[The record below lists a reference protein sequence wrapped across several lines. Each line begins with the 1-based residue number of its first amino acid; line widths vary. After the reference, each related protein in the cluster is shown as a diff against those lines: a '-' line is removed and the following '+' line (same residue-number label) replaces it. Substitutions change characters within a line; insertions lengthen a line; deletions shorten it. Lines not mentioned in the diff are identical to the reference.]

1 MTNGSWTRRRRQVF
15 PSTRPPDRNRR
26 YRHRAKQRLCLAG
39 RSARLGRLRRSPR
52 LVRGTVDAELSPLP
66 ARRRPYHPTA
76 ADMAAAELVL
86 AALSADHKGELRP
99 KG

>member
-15 PSTRPPDRNRR
+15 PSTRPRDRNRR

-52 LVRGTVDAELSPLP
+52 LVRGTVDAELSPNP
-66 ARRRPYHPTA
+66 CAEAPYQPNA
-76 ADMAAAELVL
+76 ADMTAVAELVL
-86 AALSADHKGELRP
+86 AALTADHRGTSA
-99 KG
+99 